1 MHVERCMID
10 KMLLKLRARDEVTA
24 AEEEILRGLISEVRT
39 ATTDQ
44 LVVRAHVD
52 LAECNLLL
60 EGVMCRYKDL
70 ANGERQISELNVPGD
85 FVDLHSFGLK
95 KLDHSVLA
103 LVPSRFAIV
112 PHERIRQVTEEHP
125 HLTRLLWLSTTMDAA
140 IHREWVLSLGR
151 RTAIARIAHLF
162 CELHVRLGV
171 VGLADEDGFGLPL
184 TQQDLAEC
192 LGLTPVHLN
201 RVLGALKAEE
211 AVTFQRGWVRLHNI
225 GRLRQIAEFTSD
237 YLFVEKRPR

>member
-1 MHVERCMID
+1 MID
-10 KMLLKLRARDEVTA
+10 QMLMKLRVRDEVSA
-24 AEEEILRGLISEVRT
+24 GEEEILRGLISEVRT
-39 ATTDQ
+39 VGTDQ
-44 LVVRAHVD
+44 VVVRAD
-52 LAECNLLL
+52 LDLTECNLLID
-60 EGVMCRYKDL
+60 GIMCRYKDL
-70 ANGERQISELNVPGD
+70 ASGERQISELHVPGD
-85 FVDLHSFGLK
+85 FVDLHSFPLK

-103 LVPSRFAIV
+103 LVPSRFAVV
-112 PHERIRQVTEEHP
+112 PHDRILRVTEEHP
-125 HLTRLLWLSTTMDAA
+125 HVARLLWLSTTLDAA

-171 VGLADEDGFGLPL
+171 VGLADQEGFSLPL

-211 AVTFQRGWVRLHNI
+211 AVTFQRGRVRLHDLP
-225 GRLRQIAEFTSD
+225 RLRQIAEFTPD
-237 YLFVEKRPR
+237 YLYVEKRPR